1 MIRRLI
7 AKEVL
12 TNLLSLRLTFA
23 FLVVVPLVVASFYVL
38 CNDYAQRKRDYD
50 AKISLHTQAAATDRI
65 RIDRPPSPLM
75 ALIGGTMVTTGN
87 TIHLS
92 YYDAPRIKGG
102 FDHTPIYYVFPR
114 TDYVF
119 IIGIMMS
126 LLALLFSYDAI
137 SGEREGGTL
146 RLILANSV
154 SRNVVL
160 LGKWIGGYLTAAFPC
175 TIALL
180 LGMLVFL
187 LHPVIQLTATD
198 WWIIILLLVTAW
210 IYLAIFFSLGVFISA
225 ISPTTGSAAVRCLFM
240 WFLFVLIIPNAAPNI
255 ARQLSPTP
263 SIQEMEWE
271 YDRIVAETAENRNK
285 EHAEASERVSNTQYV
300 EGDELRRIRWRIHL
314 TILDVEHR
322 HLTRQRDRLRQ
333 LANAYDDGLQEQ
345 MRLGRI
351 LASCSPYAVFADVG
365 MTLANTSG
373 SSQIAFS
380 KAVRRYE
387 DNYFGKLYEEKR
399 VIHHFEPVET
409 PPLFRMAI
417 PNLWDR
423 IRQSVPGLGLLVF
436 FGMLCF
442 MAAYMSFIKADVR

>member
-12 TNLLSLRLTFA
+12 TNLLSLRLTLA
-23 FLVVVPLVVASFYVL
+23 FLAVVPLVAASVYVL

-50 AKISLHTQAAATDRI
+50 AKVSLHTQAAATDRI
-65 RIDRPPSPLM
+65 GIDRPPSPLM
-75 ALIGGTMVTTGN
+75 ALIGGTMVTAGN
-87 TIHLS
+87 TMHLS

-119 IIGIMMS
+119 IIGIVMS
-126 LLALLFSYDAI
+126 LLALLFSYDTI
-137 SGEREGGTL
+137 SGERENGTL

-154 SRNVVL
+154 SRNAVL
-160 LGKWIGGYLTAAFPC
+160 LGKWIGGYLTTAFPC
-175 TIALL
+175 SIALL
-180 LGMLVFL
+180 LGILVFL
-187 LHPVIQLTATD
+187 LHPAIQLAATD
-198 WWIIILLLVTAW
+198 WWIIIPLLVTAC

-225 ISPTTGSAAVRCLFM
+225 ISPTTGSASVRCLFV
-240 WFLFVLIIPNAAPNI
+240 WLLFVLIIPYTAPNI
-255 ARQLSPTP
+255 ARRLSPTP

-271 YDRIVAETAENRNK
+271 YDRIVAETAQSRNK
-285 EHAEASERVSNTQYV
+285 EHAEASERVSNTKYV

-314 TILDVEHR
+314 TILEIEHR
-322 HLTRQRDRLRQ
+322 HLTSQRVRLRQ
-333 LANAYDDGLQEQ
+333 LADAYDDGLQEQ

-351 LASCSPYAVFADVG
+351 LSSCSPYAVFADVS

-373 SSQIAFS
+373 RSQIAFL

-387 DNYFGKLYEEKR
+387 DNYFNELYEEKR

-417 PNLWDR
+417 PNLLER
-423 IRQSVPGLGLLVF
+423 IRQCVPGLGLLVF
-436 FGMLCF
+436 FGILCF
-442 MAAYMSFIKADVR
+442 MSAYMSFIKADVR